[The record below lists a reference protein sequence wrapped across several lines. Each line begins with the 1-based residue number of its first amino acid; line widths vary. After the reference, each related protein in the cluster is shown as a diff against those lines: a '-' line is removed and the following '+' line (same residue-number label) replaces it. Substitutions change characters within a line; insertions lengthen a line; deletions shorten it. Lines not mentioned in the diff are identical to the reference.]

1 MLLRNDIDCLTIDNS
16 VSACKSDSPITDL
29 GLFLTT
35 SCLSAGLEATYS
47 RCLLGLL
54 LLSWSSLL
62 PKWVFHVLAPRELM
76 EDLQTNISVESGY
89 SCAGNLCANTKSH
102 ELCALA
108 GCRPITSWRS
118 RPSGTG
124 GPALKPACAAV
135 RFCHAGA
142 ILAGPGC
149 VQAHQGWEEV
159 ADCTARP
166 ALARAGAN
174 DKYTCRKEEP
184 ELGYA
189 LLRAG
194 LPAFSAL
201 TPPLGNVMSYVPDMN
216 CT

>member
-35 SCLSAGLEATYS
+35 SCLSAGLEASYS

-62 PKWVFHVLAPRELM
+62 PKWVFSVLAPRELM
-76 EDLQTNISVESGY
+76 EDLQTNISVESTAVLAIFVQTLNHMG
-89 SCAGNLCANTKSH
+89 SM
-102 ELCALA
+102 CALA

-142 ILAGPGC
+142 SLAGPGC

-159 ADCTARP
+159 ADGATCP

-174 DKYTCRKEEP
+174 HKYTCRKEEP

-201 TPPLGNVMSYVPDMN
+201 TPSLGNVMSYVPDMN